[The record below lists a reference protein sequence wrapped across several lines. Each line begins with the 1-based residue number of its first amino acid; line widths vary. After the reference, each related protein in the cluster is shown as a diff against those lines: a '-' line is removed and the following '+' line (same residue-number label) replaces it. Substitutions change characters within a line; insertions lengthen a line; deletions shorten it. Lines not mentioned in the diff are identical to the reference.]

1 MTEEPRGKRFQWA
14 SRRGNHGGLTETVPR
29 AKGANERTSIV
40 QRTKERPNQPREEFL
55 NRN

>member
-1 MTEEPRGKRFQWA
+1 MTEEPRGKRFQWT